1 MITMKL
7 IFCFERR
14 STFYILSHLARFDF
28 GVNTMIIKKRLFFA
42 VKFFLVLTVL
52 LIFSTTASAAAEV
65 FKIGTLSPEGSVWME
80 TMREGADLVAKKT
93 ENRVQFKFYPGGV
106 MGSDQAVLRKIRIG
120 QLHGGAVVAGSL
132 SHIYPDF
139 IIYGLPFIFNSL
151 NEVDYVRERM
161 DSILMNELEK
171 NGFVAFGIAEGGF
184 VYVMSDSPIR
194 TVSELSKKK
203 VWIPD
208 NDFISLETVRS
219 FGITPVTLSIGE
231 VRTGL
236 QTGLINTVGT
246 SPIGALA
253 LQWHTK
259 VRYIMDVPMMYL
271 HATMILDQKAF
282 SRLSSED
289 QKSVRDIMGQTFMKI
304 DQYNRQD
311 NIGALE
317 ALRKQGIEFVSL
329 SQEAVRQ
336 WQESVSGLPD
346 RLIEKGHISS
356 EIYQTLEK
364 HLVDFR
370 SRHSQTI
377 P

>member
-1 MITMKL
+1 
-7 IFCFERR
+7 
-14 STFYILSHLARFDF
+14 
-28 GVNTMIIKKRLFFA
+28 MIIKKRLLFA
-42 VKFFLVLTVL
+42 GNFLVVLVVL
-52 LIFSTTASAAAEV
+52 LFFSTVTAAEV

-132 SHIYPDF
+132 SHICPDF

-151 NEVDYVRERM
+151 DEVDYVRERM
-161 DSILMNELEK
+161 DSILMNGLEK
-171 NGFVAFGIAEGGF
+171 KGFVTFGIAEGGF

-194 TVSELSKKK
+194 TVRELSNKK

-208 NDFISLETVRS
+208 NDFISLETVKS

-282 SRLSSED
+282 SRLSTED

-311 NIGALE
+311 NIEALE
-317 ALRKQGIEFVSL
+317 ALRKQGIEFVGL
-329 SQEAVRQ
+329 SEETVKQ

-356 EIYQTLEK
+356 EIYQTLEE

-370 SRHSQTI
+370 SRHSQSI